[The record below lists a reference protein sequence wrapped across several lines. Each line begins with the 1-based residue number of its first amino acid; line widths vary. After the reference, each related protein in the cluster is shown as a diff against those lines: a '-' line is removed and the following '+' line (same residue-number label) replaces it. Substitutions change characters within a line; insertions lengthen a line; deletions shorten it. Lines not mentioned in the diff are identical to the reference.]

1 MCDRLLLYFDTMMI
15 LKGISIL
22 KKLKDD
28 MTLLTFMVQKR

>member
-1 MCDRLLLYFDTMMI
+1 MCDRLLLYFDAMMI